1 MASFDSVNYS
11 LRPSK
16 SVQRGLV
23 FEGLRAVSN
32 SIDLSN
38 AVYIGFGSIWFT
50 DFVMAHK
57 VLNIDDMVSI
67 EANEIGFRRAVFN
80 KAYRTITMMHGFSQ
94 EKLPELLSLPG
105 YMARPWIVWLDYDSA
120 LNEGIV
126 QDFQWVLNNAPPN
139 SICLFTFSAT
149 QNAYGDKPIQRPARI
164 KALLGDVVP
173 DDLSKDACSKDS
185 LPTTLAKL
193 AMDYLKS
200 EVADT
205 ARPGGFIEAFSIPY
219 LDSVGMVTVG
229 GILPAIGAVPAVRS
243 VVSSDNWRCLI
254 NEIIQAPQMTLREV
268 AALQAELPPLMQ
280 ITRAHI
286 QGLGFDL
293 QDEQIQSFQRYYK
306 YLPSFAEIVA

>member
-23 FEGLRAVSN
+23 FEGLRAISN
-32 SIDLSN
+32 VIDLSN

-50 DFVMAHK
+50 DFIMAHK

-67 EANEIGFRRAVFN
+67 EANEIGFRRAEFN
-80 KAYRTITMMHGFSQ
+80 KAYRTITMINGFSQ
-94 EKLPELLSLPG
+94 DKLPELLAMPG
-105 YMARPWIVWLDYDSA
+105 YTVRPWIVWLDYDCA
-120 LNEGIV
+120 LNEGV
-126 QDFQWVLNNAPPN
+126 VHDFQWVLNNAPPN
-139 SICLFTFSAT
+139 SVVLFTFSAT
-149 QNAYGDKPIQRPARI
+149 QNAYGDKPIQRPERV
-164 KALLGDVVP
+164 KDLLGDVVP
-173 DDLSKDACSKDS
+173 DDLSRDDCSKEN

-200 EVADT
+200 EVADS
-205 ARPGGFIEAFSIPY
+205 ARPGGFFEAFSIPY
-219 LDSVGMVTVG
+219 LDTVGMVTVG
-229 GILPAIGAVPAVRS
+229 GILPSIGAVPAARA
-243 VVSSDNWRCLI
+243 VVSAASWKCI
-254 NEIIQAPQMTLREV
+254 ITEVIQAPQMTLREV
-268 AALQAELPPLMQ
+268 AALQAELPPLVQ

-306 YLPSFAEIVA
+306 YLPSFAEVVV